1 MKTYYTNEVRFV
13 IPARTVD
20 RTVNAFVVPAGGPLD
35 PVDPDEKGE
44 FSLVITRAP
53 VVAGDTLP
61 AYVTR
66 QIQAAEG
73 MLPEFRLL
81 SRRPTTVDNLPA
93 EQVDFTWRSEDA
105 LMRQQQTHFRHGDL
119 VVSVTGTALDTL
131 YAKHRP
137 VLEQA
142 LITMK
147 LNT

>member
-13 IPARTVD
+13 IPSRTVD
-20 RTVNAFVVPAGGPLD
+20 RTVNAFVVPAGGPGD

-44 FSLVITRAP
+44 FSLVVTRAP
-53 VVAGDTLP
+53 ISGTDTLS

-66 QIQAAEG
+66 QIQAVEG

-81 SRRPTTVDNLPA
+81 SRHPTTIDNLPA
-93 EQVDFTWRSEDA
+93 EQVDFAWRSEDA
-105 LMRQQQTHFRHGDL
+105 LMRQQQTHFLHGNL
-119 VVSVTGTALDTL
+119 VVSVTGTALDPL

-137 VLEQA
+137 VLEQVLA
-142 LITMK
+142 TMK